1 MADHSKRAFE
11 DSVKAILTT
20 FGVFTGFVI
29 KSAIDGIKFP
39 PTSSWWASLDALLD
53 LMRDPQVYICLATV
67 ALLLRFIIGSAVHL
81 NLCYVVEPRSK
92 MPVMLFKDLA
102 FLIVFGLLAVFMVK
116 ANDDV
121 EAFAARAGVFLLIS
135 VIWSWVDWVV
145 RDDERG
151 VGEQSLFSSQWVW
164 IDAFQ
169 LAVIL
174 LALLAPFAKVSDL
187 PRAILLA
194 VAFSIALYLDMR
206 VVLAAE
212 KPEDPEAAAVAAA
225 AAVAG
230 AAAVAAAADA
240 AIAAAVVR
248 QNPGQ
253 TA

>member
-121 EAFAARAGVFLLIS
+121 AAFAARAGVFLLIS
-135 VIWSWVDWVV
+135 LFWSGVDWVV

-151 VGEQSLFSSQWVW
+151 VGEQSLFSRQWVV

-169 LAVIL
+169 LVAISAVLFVIPND
-174 LALLAPFAKVSDL
+174 LARSATLT
-187 PRAILLA
+187 

-206 VVLAAE
+206 VVLAAT
-212 KPEDPEAAAVAAA
+212 KPEDPDAPAAAAAAAAAAVAAA
-225 AAVAG
+225 T
-230 AAAVAAAADA
+230 AAAVAAATRRDA
-240 AIAAAVVR
+240 APVA
-248 QNPGQ
+248 
-253 TA
+253 